1 MGLKR
6 KKWELFEIFEIFVL
20 EILEL
25 LEILE
30 ILFQKFYF
38 MNNLI
43 LVMRFWDEN
52 NAKRLLDENTAKDK
66 GAFG

>member
-6 KKWELFEIFEIFVL
+6 KNYEIFEIFV
-20 EILEL
+20 
-25 LEILE
+25 LE

>member
-1 MGLKR
+1 MGLKQ
-6 KKWELFEIFEIFVL
+6 KNYEIFEIFEIFG
-20 EILEL
+20 LEL
-25 LEILE
+25 LE

>member
-1 MGLKR
+1 MGLKQ
-6 KKWELFEIFEIFVL
+6 KNYEIFEIFEIFGF
-20 EILEL
+20 EL
-25 LEILE
+25 LE

-52 NAKRLLDENTAKDK
+52 DAKRLLDENTAKDK

>member
-1 MGLKR
+1 
-6 KKWELFEIFEIFVL
+6 
-20 EILEL
+20 
-25 LEILE
+25 
-30 ILFQKFYF
+30 

>member
-6 KKWELFEIFEIFVL
+6 KKKEFFEIFVL
-20 EILEL
+20 QILVFEILQL
-25 LEILE
+25 LE

>member
-6 KKWELFEIFEIFVL
+6 KKYEIFEIFVL

-25 LEILE
+25 LEIL
-30 ILFQKFYF
+30 FQKFCF
-38 MNNLI
+38 MKNLI